1 LDGQH
6 WTSNPNVPD
15 GTATFSNTGS
25 TNVDNAN
32 GTISYIGQIA
42 AALQDHG
49 LKGHVTSR
57 FYQVPD
63 ST

>member
-1 LDGQH
+1 M
-6 WTSNPNVPD
+6 PD